1 MSFLSKTSD
10 SHYKLNTIVVFLL
23 SIFFVWFFFYCKHDF
38 RLSKVNVFNVDPY
51 DGVGSIGTQVS
62 FLAAMLS
69 IMRLVLSC
77 VTKVLPDSQIILIL
91 RGNIVALFSIGVT
104 MITHTIALIRFIESW
119 INYSSGIV
127 LAALYFSFCC

>member
-23 SIFFVWFFFYCKHDF
+23 SIVFVWFFFYCKHDF

-77 VTKVLPDSQIILIL
+77 VTKVLPDSQIILINKCL
-91 RGNIVALFSIGVT
+91 HFSV
-104 MITHTIALIRFIESW
+104 F
-119 INYSSGIV
+119 SSSSVIIFRKKRRR
-127 LAALYFSFCC
+127 LLSFKY

>member
-51 DGVGSIGTQVS
+51 DGVGSIG
-62 FLAAMLS
+62 
-69 IMRLVLSC
+69 
-77 VTKVLPDSQIILIL
+77 
-91 RGNIVALFSIGVT
+91 VT
-104 MITHTIALIRFIESW
+104 MITHIIALIRFIESW